1 MGNQLSVPQ
10 RAEEEEHHW
19 EASSYKVTSDDECA
33 QNGTPVIIS
42 TRTTQHYDEVGLE
55 ISVQKDNVATSS
67 PNTMEIGTAAV
78 ASGKNLGKEAKPEAP
93 AVKSRFFLAFSRPVP
108 GRPGDQGTD
117 SSTQAAKL
125 DVSSNSEPANKDP
138 SDSPALCEAA
148 AQGPATDKIPA
159 PSTTPGDQALPA
171 TWAQAPLPPEPVA
184 AAPSKSKDSSFFDKF
199 FKLDKG
205 REKAAAEDQRQE
217 AQEATQQGKAEEV
230 PGLSGPPHGGPAGE
244 DIADGQETE
253 GREIESSQGS
263 ISGDLEGLRTAEED
277 AQTTDTTA
285 SNTSIMSFFR
295 TLVSPNKAET
305 KKDPEDTGA
314 EKSPST
320 PAKLKSDKAN
330 SPPRETQSPKG
341 CPPPGQAPSTA
352 TSGTAKEGD
361 KEKTGPT
368 SLPLGK
374 LFWKKVVCE
383 SPVETVKSE
392 EVESPLQTAELS
404 EERGTPPAPAD
415 TKGRREGRPR
425 RTSLMALLR
434 QVSVRGDGGI
444 SHSEKINGKD
454 SDNQTSNPTEKAP
467 TPKATTPPP
476 EPEPTAATPKGKEG
490 PSKDKKAA
498 AAMNKRKSSRQEA
511 EEPARCAEQAA
522 VQVSALQNGDRAPKR
537 PEKRRQSLGGFLKG
551 LGPKRMSDAQVQT
564 DPVSIGPPGKSK

>member
-305 KKDPEDTGA
+305 KKDPEDTKASKAEIVCDGQAGQKMAETQAKGSKKKHLESPRLGLTFRKFFRHQGA

-374 LFWKKVVCE
+374 LFWKKSVKEE
-383 SPVETVKSE
+383 SVPTGAQE
-392 EVESPLQTAELS
+392 
-404 EERGTPPAPAD
+404 
-415 TKGRREGRPR
+415 
-425 RTSLMALLR
+425 
-434 QVSVRGDGGI
+434 
-444 SHSEKINGKD
+444 N
-454 SDNQTSNPTEKAP
+454 TSNPTEKAP

>member
-305 KKDPEDTGA
+305 KKDPEDTKASKAEIVCDGQAGQKMAETQAKGSKKKHLESPRLGLTFRKFFRHQGA

-374 LFWKKVVCE
+374 LFWKK
-383 SPVETVKSE
+383 
-392 EVESPLQTAELS
+392 
-404 EERGTPPAPAD
+404 
-415 TKGRREGRPR
+415 
-425 RTSLMALLR
+425 
-434 QVSVRGDGGI
+434 SVRGDGGI

>member
-305 KKDPEDTGA
+305 KKDPEDTKASKAEIVCDGQAGQKMAETQAKGSKKKHLESPRLGLTFRKFFRHQGA

-374 LFWKKVVCE
+374 LFWKK
-383 SPVETVKSE
+383 
-392 EVESPLQTAELS
+392 
-404 EERGTPPAPAD
+404 
-415 TKGRREGRPR
+415 
-425 RTSLMALLR
+425 
-434 QVSVRGDGGI
+434 
-444 SHSEKINGKD
+444 
-454 SDNQTSNPTEKAP
+454 TSNPTEKAP

>member
-374 LFWKKVVCE
+374 LFWKKSVKEE
-383 SPVETVKSE
+383 SVPTGAQE
-392 EVESPLQTAELS
+392 
-404 EERGTPPAPAD
+404 
-415 TKGRREGRPR
+415 
-425 RTSLMALLR
+425 
-434 QVSVRGDGGI
+434 
-444 SHSEKINGKD
+444 N
-454 SDNQTSNPTEKAP
+454 TSNPTEKAP